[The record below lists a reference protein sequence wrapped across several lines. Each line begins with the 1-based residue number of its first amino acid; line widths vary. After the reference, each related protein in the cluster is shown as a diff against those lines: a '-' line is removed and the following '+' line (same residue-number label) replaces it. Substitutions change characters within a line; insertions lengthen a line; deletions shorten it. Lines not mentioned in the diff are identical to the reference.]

1 MSDRGIGAGCLEGLE
16 PPTHVFIGGSSGNLK
31 EILAYV
37 KKKNPEV
44 KIVINAISLE
54 TVGEVMEAVKEGLL
68 QELEFVQI
76 AVSKAKTLGNYHLM
90 MGQNPVYIISER
102 K

>member
-1 MSDRGIGAGCLEGLE
+1 
-16 PPTHVFIGGSSGNLK
+16 
-31 EILAYV
+31 
-37 KKKNPEV
+37 
-44 KIVINAISLE
+44 
-54 TVGEVMEAVKEGLL
+54 MEAVKEGLL